1 MAIAT
6 LSDLYDN
13 PKVFT
18 GVVKIRKG
26 MAAKLILDTKTT
38 GGLHKWFNYLAR
50 DILSRVNPADPS
62 AIRTRRICNKI
73 IDITDREGQIATWG
87 SYAQVVNTLS
97 PVTIVISVFHLF
109 RRVTLDSICST
120 LDSKSNDSILTPIV
134 MLIPDLRLISNIV
147 ATFSLLSSMLF
158 MLGYAIISEE
168 EQKKT
173 LRRADP

>member
-26 MAAKLILDTKTT
+26 MAAKLILDTKTI

-62 AIRTRRICNKI
+62 AIKTRRICNKI
-73 IDITDREGQIATWG
+73 IDITDVEGQAAMWG
-87 SYAQVVNTLS
+87 SYAQVVNSLS
-97 PVTIVISVFHLF
+97 PVAIAVSAYHLF
-109 RRVTLDSICST
+109 GHSALHPTSSIGKMKFAMEMPE
-120 LDSKSNDSILTPIV
+120 LRTP
-134 MLIPDLRLISNIV
+134 SNIV
-147 ATFSLLSSMLF
+147 AAFFLLGGAAF
-158 MLGYAIISEE
+158 ILGYSIASAG
-168 EQKKT
+168 QKKT
-173 LRRADP
+173 LLRADP